1 MGGCGRAIRGRSL
14 PMVGGRLIVSL
25 TRSRLAVA
33 LRGRGLARRGG
44 GLPDL
49 GLHSGGL
56 EWGRR
61 GGRLPLG
68 RLLGTGLRRLCRL
81 VWSLLSEVGL
91 QVRARVLSRV
101 GSAGLV
107 AFRRRGGR
115 GLIAGDR
122 CLCAAGDDP
131 GGVLVGGLVLLGLDG
146 GIAVLWSGRDDPR
159 LVVIGDDGDRMLH
172 VRIGLSLGDL
182 LRLRFRIGLSL
193 SDGLRLDV
201 RRSLHCRGGL
211 RTGHCRGGLRTGLG
225 RLRGGRLGGSVGVDP
240 EVPALGGRAPG
251 RIRLP
256 PRGRRPGRVVD
267 GPVRWR
273 VEAIRHLVAPSE
285 ERSSGPGFPPR
296 IPTSSRPVS

>member
-1 MGGCGRAIRGRSL
+1 
-14 PMVGGRLIVSL
+14 MVGGRLIVSL

-81 VWSLLSEVGL
+81 VWSLLSGDGLQVRARVLSRVELGRARVCTPVARPAPRLPYTPRFRPLRGRGRARRGGGRPDLGLHSGGLEWGRRGGRLPLGRRLGTGLRRLCRLVWSLLSEVGL

-122 CLCAAGDDP
+122 GLCAAGDDP
-131 GGVLVGGLVLLGLDG
+131 GGVLVGGLR
-146 GIAVLWSGRDDPR
+146 SE
-159 LVVIGDDGDRMLH
+159 
-172 VRIGLSLGDL
+172 
-182 LRLRFRIGLSL
+182 
-193 SDGLRLDV
+193 V
-201 RRSLHCRGGL
+201 RR
-211 RTGHCRGGLRTGLG
+211 
-225 RLRGGRLGGSVGVDP
+225 VGK
-240 EVPALGGRAPG
+240 G
-251 RIRLP
+251 
-256 PRGRRPGRVVD
+256 
-267 GPVRWR
+267 WR
-273 VEAIRHLVAPSE
+273 CGWV
-285 ERSSGPGFPPR
+285 
-296 IPTSSRPVS
+296 